1 MTKNEPKKVLRDT
14 WPSNTENCNNSCNIF
29 KYLPF
34 MLSSKIKR
42 KMKMKKT
49 LNLLFLL
56 LAVFAISSCSSDD
69 DEIKDSVKEITI
81 YVSSETGESYGFNST
96 PEECMLVKFDNPNGE
111 WEHLGLYRIEG
122 FTYVKGHEYEL
133 RVKMTTLANPPADG
147 YSHKYLLV
155 KIVQDKLVKETETP
169 TDNSVKSESD
179 IEYQELCPY
188 NKYETEDN
196 YIVDGEGNI
205 YKGNGWPKP
214 SYEHSRIYVENV
226 LDKGDDNW
234 VKFNSIPY
242 QAYCS
247 YVISPL
253 TDDIR
258 MVYNEDGGPLFKD
271 VIPENEFEYIT
282 KKMNSG
288 EKLQYFLIL
297 ANVYKKGLQKLK
309 FTITKQ

>member
-1 MTKNEPKKVLRDT
+1 MQYIQN
-14 WPSNTENCNNSCNIF
+14 
-29 KYLPF
+29 LPF
-34 MLSSKIKR
+34 ILSSTIKR
-42 KMKMKKT
+42 KMKKT

-56 LAVFAISSCSSDD
+56 LAVFAVSSCSSDD
-69 DEIKDSVKEITI
+69 DEKKDSVKEITI

-96 PEECMLVKFDNPNGE
+96 PEECMLVKFDNPNGK

-169 TDNSVKSESD
+169 TNSVKSESD

-214 SYEHSRIYVENV
+214 SYEHSRIYLENV

-234 VKFNSIPY
+234 DKFNSIPY
-242 QAYCS
+242 QAYRS

-258 MVYNEDGGPLFKD
+258 MVYNEDDGPLFKD
-271 VIPENEFEYIT
+271 VIPESEFEYIT

>member
-1 MTKNEPKKVLRDT
+1 MQYIQN
-14 WPSNTENCNNSCNIF
+14 
-29 KYLPF
+29 LPF
-34 MLSSKIKR
+34 ILSSTIKR

-69 DEIKDSVKEITI
+69 DEKKDSVKEITI

-147 YSHKYLLV
+147 YSHQYLLV

-253 TDDIR
+253 TDNIR

-271 VIPENEFEYIT
+271 VIPESEFEYIT

-309 FTITKQ
+309 FTITKQRNAVCTNNVP

>member
-1 MTKNEPKKVLRDT
+1 MQYIQN
-14 WPSNTENCNNSCNIF
+14 
-29 KYLPF
+29 LPF
-34 MLSSKIKR
+34 ILSSTIKR
-42 KMKMKKT
+42 KMKKT

-56 LAVFAISSCSSDD
+56 LAVFAVSSCSSDD
-69 DEIKDSVKEITI
+69 DEKKDSVKEITI

-96 PEECMLVKFDNPNGE
+96 PEECMLVKFDNPNGK

-155 KIVQDKLVKETETP
+155 KIVQDKLVKETGTP

-242 QAYCS
+242 QSYCS

-258 MVYNEDGGPLFKD
+258 LVYNEDGGPLFKK
-271 VIPENEFEYIT
+271 VIPESEFEYIT

>member
-1 MTKNEPKKVLRDT
+1 
-14 WPSNTENCNNSCNIF
+14 
-29 KYLPF
+29 
-34 MLSSKIKR
+34 
-42 KMKMKKT
+42 MKKT

-69 DEIKDSVKEITI
+69 DEKKDSVKEITI

-169 TDNSVKSESD
+169 TNSVKSESD

-234 VKFNSIPY
+234 VKFNNIPY

-258 MVYNEDGGPLFKD
+258 MVYNEDGGPLFKN
-271 VIPENEFEYIT
+271 VIPESEFEYIT

>member
-1 MTKNEPKKVLRDT
+1 MQYIQN
-14 WPSNTENCNNSCNIF
+14 
-29 KYLPF
+29 LPF
-34 MLSSKIKR
+34 ILSSTIKR
-42 KMKMKKT
+42 KMKKT

-69 DEIKDSVKEITI
+69 DEKKDSVKEITI

-147 YSHKYLLV
+147 YSHRYLLV

-205 YKGNGWPKP
+205 YKGNGLPKP

-258 MVYNEDGGPLFKD
+258 LVYNEDGGPLFKD
-271 VIPENEFEYIT
+271 VIPESEFEYIT

>member
-1 MTKNEPKKVLRDT
+1 MQYIQN
-14 WPSNTENCNNSCNIF
+14 
-29 KYLPF
+29 LPF

-42 KMKMKKT
+42 KMKKT

-69 DEIKDSVKEITI
+69 DEKKDSVKEITI
-81 YVSSETGESYGFNST
+81 YVSSETGKSYGFNST

-155 KIVQDKLVKETETP
+155 KIVQDKRVKETGTP

-258 MVYNEDGGPLFKD
+258 MVYNEDGGPLFKN
-271 VIPENEFEYIT
+271 VIPESEFEYIT

>member
-1 MTKNEPKKVLRDT
+1 MQYIQN
-14 WPSNTENCNNSCNIF
+14 
-29 KYLPF
+29 LPF
-34 MLSSKIKR
+34 ILSSTIKR
-42 KMKMKKT
+42 KMKKT

-69 DEIKDSVKEITI
+69 DEKKDSVKEITI

-147 YSHKYLLV
+147 YSHRYLLV

-196 YIVDGEGNI
+196 YIIDGEGNI
-205 YKGNGWPKP
+205 YKGNGLPKP

-258 MVYNEDGGPLFKD
+258 LVYNEDGGPLFKD
-271 VIPENEFEYIT
+271 VIPESEFEYIT

>member
-1 MTKNEPKKVLRDT
+1 MQYIQN
-14 WPSNTENCNNSCNIF
+14 
-29 KYLPF
+29 LPF
-34 MLSSKIKR
+34 ILSSTIKR
-42 KMKMKKT
+42 KMKKT

-56 LAVFAISSCSSDD
+56 LAVFAVSSCSSDD
-69 DEIKDSVKEITI
+69 DEKKDSVKEITI

-155 KIVQDKLVKETETP
+155 KIVQDKLVKETGTP

-242 QAYCS
+242 QAYRS

-271 VIPENEFEYIT
+271 VIPESEFEYIT

>member
-1 MTKNEPKKVLRDT
+1 MQVIQN
-14 WPSNTENCNNSCNIF
+14 
-29 KYLPF
+29 LPF

-42 KMKMKKT
+42 KMKKT

-69 DEIKDSVKEITI
+69 DEKKDSVKEITI

-147 YSHKYLLV
+147 YSHRYLLV
-155 KIVQDKLVKETETP
+155 KIVQDKLVTETETP

-205 YKGNGWPKP
+205 YKGNGLPKP
-214 SYEHSRIYVENV
+214 SYEHSREYVENV

-258 MVYNEDGGPLFKD
+258 LVYNEDGGPLFKK
-271 VIPENEFEYIT
+271 VIPESEFEYIT

>member
-1 MTKNEPKKVLRDT
+1 MQYIQN
-14 WPSNTENCNNSCNIF
+14 
-29 KYLPF
+29 LPF
-34 MLSSKIKR
+34 ILSSTIKR

-69 DEIKDSVKEITI
+69 DEKKDSVKEITI

-226 LDKGDDNW
+226 LDKGDNNW
-234 VKFNSIPY
+234 AKFNSIPY

-253 TDDIR
+253 TDNIR

-271 VIPENEFEYIT
+271 VIPESEFEYIT

>member
-1 MTKNEPKKVLRDT
+1 MQYIQN
-14 WPSNTENCNNSCNIF
+14 
-29 KYLPF
+29 LPF
-34 MLSSKIKR
+34 ILSSTIKR
-42 KMKMKKT
+42 KMKKT

-69 DEIKDSVKEITI
+69 DEKKDFVKEITI

-133 RVKMTTLANPPADG
+133 RVKMTTLAYPPADG

-155 KIVQDKLVKETETP
+155 KIVQDKLVKEPETP

-179 IEYQELCPY
+179 IEYQKLCPY

-205 YKGNGWPKP
+205 YKGNGLPKP

-234 VKFNSIPY
+234 DKFNSIPY
-242 QAYCS
+242 QAYRS

-258 MVYNEDGGPLFKD
+258 MVYNEGGGPLFKD
-271 VIPENEFEYIT
+271 VIPESEFEYIT

>member
-1 MTKNEPKKVLRDT
+1 M
-14 WPSNTENCNNSCNIF
+14 
-29 KYLPF
+29 KYIQNLPF
-34 MLSSKIKR
+34 ILSSTIKR
-42 KMKMKKT
+42 KIKKT

-56 LAVFAISSCSSDD
+56 LAVFAVSSCSSDD
-69 DEIKDSVKEITI
+69 DEKKDSVKEITI

-111 WEHLGLYRIEG
+111 WEHLSLYRIEG

-133 RVKMTTLANPPADG
+133 RIKMTTLASPPADG

-205 YKGNGWPKP
+205 YKGNGLPKP

-242 QAYCS
+242 QTYCS

>member
-1 MTKNEPKKVLRDT
+1 MQYIQN
-14 WPSNTENCNNSCNIF
+14 
-29 KYLPF
+29 LPF
-34 MLSSKIKR
+34 ILSGTIKR
-42 KMKMKKT
+42 KMKKT

-56 LAVFAISSCSSDD
+56 LAVFAVSSCSSDD
-69 DEIKDSVKEITI
+69 DEKKDSVKEITI

-147 YSHKYLLV
+147 YSHRYLLV

-258 MVYNEDGGPLFKD
+258 LVYNEDDGPLFKD
-271 VIPENEFEYIT
+271 VIPESEFEYIT

-288 EKLQYFLIL
+288 DKLQYYLIL

>member
-1 MTKNEPKKVLRDT
+1 MQYIQN
-14 WPSNTENCNNSCNIF
+14 
-29 KYLPF
+29 LPF
-34 MLSSKIKR
+34 ILSSTIKR
-42 KMKMKKT
+42 KMKKT

-111 WEHLGLYRIEG
+111 WKHLGLYRIEG

-155 KIVQDKLVKETETP
+155 KIVQDKLVKESETP

-205 YKGNGWPKP
+205 YKGNGLPKP

-258 MVYNEDGGPLFKD
+258 MVYNEDSGPLFKD

>member
-1 MTKNEPKKVLRDT
+1 MQYIQN
-14 WPSNTENCNNSCNIF
+14 
-29 KYLPF
+29 LPF
-34 MLSSKIKR
+34 ILSSTIKR
-42 KMKMKKT
+42 KMKKT

-69 DEIKDSVKEITI
+69 DEKKDSVKEITI

-226 LDKGDDNW
+226 LDKSDDNW

-258 MVYNEDGGPLFKD
+258 LVYNEDGGPLFKK
-271 VIPENEFEYIT
+271 VIPESEFEYIT

>member
-1 MTKNEPKKVLRDT
+1 MQYIQN
-14 WPSNTENCNNSCNIF
+14 
-29 KYLPF
+29 LPF
-34 MLSSKIKR
+34 ILSSTIKR
-42 KMKMKKT
+42 KMKKT

-69 DEIKDSVKEITI
+69 DEKKDSVKEITI
-81 YVSSETGESYGFNST
+81 YVSSETGKSYGFNST
-96 PEECMLVKFDNPNGE
+96 PEECMLVKFDNPNGK

-169 TDNSVKSESD
+169 TNSVKSESD

-226 LDKGDDNW
+226 LDKSDDNW

-258 MVYNEDGGPLFKD
+258 LVYNEDGGPLFKK
-271 VIPENEFEYIT
+271 VIPESEFEYIT

>member
-1 MTKNEPKKVLRDT
+1 MQYIQN
-14 WPSNTENCNNSCNIF
+14 
-29 KYLPF
+29 LPF
-34 MLSSKIKR
+34 ILSSTIKR
-42 KMKMKKT
+42 KMKKT

-69 DEIKDSVKEITI
+69 DEKKDSVKEITI

-96 PEECMLVKFDNPNGE
+96 PEECMLVKFDNPNDE

-169 TDNSVKSESD
+169 TNSVKSESD
-179 IEYQELCPY
+179 IEYQKLCPY

-234 VKFNSIPY
+234 DKFNSIPY

-258 MVYNEDGGPLFKD
+258 LVYNEDGGPLFKD
-271 VIPENEFEYIT
+271 VIPESEFEYIT

>member
-1 MTKNEPKKVLRDT
+1 M
-14 WPSNTENCNNSCNIF
+14 
-29 KYLPF
+29 KYIQNLPF
-34 MLSSKIKR
+34 ILSSTIKR
-42 KMKMKKT
+42 KMKKT

>member
-1 MTKNEPKKVLRDT
+1 MKK
-14 WPSNTENCNNSCNIF
+14 CNNSCNIF
-29 KYLPF
+29 KIYRL
-34 MLSSKIKR
+34 LSSTIKR
-42 KMKMKKT
+42 KMKKT

-69 DEIKDSVKEITI
+69 DEKKDSVKEITI

-155 KIVQDKLVKETETP
+155 KIVQDKLVKEMETP

-226 LDKGDDNW
+226 LDKGDVNW

-271 VIPENEFEYIT
+271 VIPESEFEYIT

-288 EKLQYFLIL
+288 EKLQYFLVL

>member
-1 MTKNEPKKVLRDT
+1 MQYIQN
-14 WPSNTENCNNSCNIF
+14 
-29 KYLPF
+29 LPF
-34 MLSSKIKR
+34 ILSSTIKR
-42 KMKMKKT
+42 KMKKT

-69 DEIKDSVKEITI
+69 DEKKDSVKEITI

-96 PEECMLVKFDNPNGE
+96 PEECMLVKFENPNGE

-155 KIVQDKLVKETETP
+155 KIVQDKLVKESETP

-271 VIPENEFEYIT
+271 VIPESEFEYIT

>member
-1 MTKNEPKKVLRDT
+1 MQYIQN
-14 WPSNTENCNNSCNIF
+14 
-29 KYLPF
+29 LPF
-34 MLSSKIKR
+34 ILSSTIKR
-42 KMKMKKT
+42 KMKKT

-69 DEIKDSVKEITI
+69 DEKKDSVKEITI

-96 PEECMLVKFDNPNGE
+96 PEECMLVKFDDPNGE

-253 TDDIR
+253 TDNIR

-271 VIPENEFEYIT
+271 VIPESEFEYIT

>member
-1 MTKNEPKKVLRDT
+1 MQYIQN
-14 WPSNTENCNNSCNIF
+14 
-29 KYLPF
+29 LPF
-34 MLSSKIKR
+34 ILSSTIKR
-42 KMKMKKT
+42 KMKKT

-56 LAVFAISSCSSDD
+56 LAVFAVSSCSSDD
-69 DEIKDSVKEITI
+69 DEKKDSVKEITI

-155 KIVQDKLVKETETP
+155 KIVQDKLVKETENP

-196 YIVDGEGNI
+196 YIVDGEGKI
-205 YKGNGWPKP
+205 YKGNGLPKP

-258 MVYNEDGGPLFKD
+258 LVYNEDGGPLFKD
-271 VIPENEFEYIT
+271 VILESEFEYIT

>member
-1 MTKNEPKKVLRDT
+1 MQYIQN
-14 WPSNTENCNNSCNIF
+14 
-29 KYLPF
+29 LPF
-34 MLSSKIKR
+34 ILSSTIKR
-42 KMKMKKT
+42 KMKKT

-56 LAVFAISSCSSDD
+56 LAVFAVSSCSSDD
-69 DEIKDSVKEITI
+69 DEKKDSVKEITI

-96 PEECMLVKFDNPNGE
+96 PEECMLVKFDNPNGK

-155 KIVQDKLVKETETP
+155 KIVQDKLVKETGTP

-242 QAYCS
+242 QAYRS

-258 MVYNEDGGPLFKD
+258 LVYNEDGGPLFKD
-271 VIPENEFEYIT
+271 VIPESEFEYIT

>member
-1 MTKNEPKKVLRDT
+1 MQYIQN
-14 WPSNTENCNNSCNIF
+14 
-29 KYLPF
+29 LPF
-34 MLSSKIKR
+34 ILSSTIKR
-42 KMKMKKT
+42 KMKKT

-56 LAVFAISSCSSDD
+56 LAVFAVSSCSSDD
-69 DEIKDSVKEITI
+69 DEKKDSVKEITI

-196 YIVDGEGNI
+196 YIIDGEGNI
-205 YKGNGWPKP
+205 YKGNGWTKP

-258 MVYNEDGGPLFKD
+258 LVYNEDGGPLFKK
-271 VIPENEFEYIT
+271 VIPESEFEYIT

>member
-1 MTKNEPKKVLRDT
+1 MQYIQN
-14 WPSNTENCNNSCNIF
+14 
-29 KYLPF
+29 LPF

-42 KMKMKKT
+42 KMKKT

-69 DEIKDSVKEITI
+69 DEKKDSVKEITI
-81 YVSSETGESYGFNST
+81 YVSSETGKSYGFNST

-111 WEHLGLYRIEG
+111 WEHLGLYCIEG

-214 SYEHSRIYVENV
+214 SYEHSRIYIENV

-271 VIPENEFEYIT
+271 VIPESEFEYIT

>member
-1 MTKNEPKKVLRDT
+1 MQYIQN
-14 WPSNTENCNNSCNIF
+14 
-29 KYLPF
+29 LPF
-34 MLSSKIKR
+34 ILSSTIKR
-42 KMKMKKT
+42 KMKKT

-205 YKGNGWPKP
+205 YKGNGWTKP
-214 SYEHSRIYVENV
+214 SYEHSRIYIENV

>member
-1 MTKNEPKKVLRDT
+1 MQYIQN
-14 WPSNTENCNNSCNIF
+14 
-29 KYLPF
+29 LPF
-34 MLSSKIKR
+34 ILSSTIKR
-42 KMKMKKT
+42 KMKKT

-69 DEIKDSVKEITI
+69 DEKKDSVKEITI

-155 KIVQDKLVKETETP
+155 KIVQDKLVKETEPP

-258 MVYNEDGGPLFKD
+258 MVYNEGGGPLFKD
-271 VIPENEFEYIT
+271 VIPESEFEYIT

>member
-1 MTKNEPKKVLRDT
+1 MQYIQN
-14 WPSNTENCNNSCNIF
+14 
-29 KYLPF
+29 LPF
-34 MLSSKIKR
+34 MLSSTIKR
-42 KMKMKKT
+42 KMKKT

-56 LAVFAISSCSSDD
+56 LAVFAVSSCSSDD
-69 DEIKDSVKEITI
+69 DEKKDSVKEITI

-155 KIVQDKLVKETETP
+155 KIVQDKLVKETGTP

-179 IEYQELCPY
+179 IEYQKLCPY

-214 SYEHSRIYVENV
+214 SYEHSRIYVENI

-258 MVYNEDGGPLFKD
+258 LVYNEDGGPLFKK
-271 VIPENEFEYIT
+271 VIPESEFEYIT

>member
-1 MTKNEPKKVLRDT
+1 MQYIQN
-14 WPSNTENCNNSCNIF
+14 
-29 KYLPF
+29 LPF
-34 MLSSKIKR
+34 ILSSTIKR
-42 KMKMKKT
+42 KMKKT

-69 DEIKDSVKEITI
+69 DEKKDSVKEITI

-205 YKGNGWPKP
+205 YKGNGLPKP
-214 SYEHSRIYVENV
+214 SYEHSRIYVENA

-258 MVYNEDGGPLFKD
+258 LVYNEDGGPLFKK
-271 VIPENEFEYIT
+271 VIPESEFEYIT

>member
-1 MTKNEPKKVLRDT
+1 MQYIQN
-14 WPSNTENCNNSCNIF
+14 
-29 KYLPF
+29 LPF
-34 MLSSKIKR
+34 ILSSTIKR
-42 KMKMKKT
+42 KMKKT

-56 LAVFAISSCSSDD
+56 LAVFAVSSCSSDD
-69 DEIKDSVKEITI
+69 DEKKDSVKEITI

-147 YSHKYLLV
+147 YSHRYLLV

-196 YIVDGEGNI
+196 YIIDGEGNI

-234 VKFNSIPY
+234 GKFNSIPY

-271 VIPENEFEYIT
+271 VIPESEFEYIT

>member
-1 MTKNEPKKVLRDT
+1 MQVIQN
-14 WPSNTENCNNSCNIF
+14 
-29 KYLPF
+29 LPF

-42 KMKMKKT
+42 KMKKT

-69 DEIKDSVKEITI
+69 DEKKDSVKEITI

-111 WEHLGLYRIEG
+111 WKHLGLYRIEG

-196 YIVDGEGNI
+196 YIIDGEGSI
-205 YKGNGWPKP
+205 YKGNGWTKP

-258 MVYNEDGGPLFKD
+258 LVYNEDGGPLFKK
-271 VIPENEFEYIT
+271 VIPESEFEYIT

>member
-1 MTKNEPKKVLRDT
+1 MQYIQN
-14 WPSNTENCNNSCNIF
+14 
-29 KYLPF
+29 LPF
-34 MLSSKIKR
+34 ILSSTIKR
-42 KMKMKKT
+42 KMKKT

-56 LAVFAISSCSSDD
+56 LAVFAVSSCSSDD
-69 DEIKDSVKEITI
+69 DEKKDSVKEITI

-147 YSHKYLLV
+147 YSHRYLLV

-271 VIPENEFEYIT
+271 VIPESEFEYIT

>member
-1 MTKNEPKKVLRDT
+1 MQYIQN
-14 WPSNTENCNNSCNIF
+14 
-29 KYLPF
+29 LPF
-34 MLSSKIKR
+34 ILSSTIKR
-42 KMKMKKT
+42 KMKKT

-56 LAVFAISSCSSDD
+56 LAVFAVSSCSSDD
-69 DEIKDSVKEITI
+69 DEKKDSVKEITI

-205 YKGNGWPKP
+205 YKGNGLPKP

-242 QAYCS
+242 QAYYS

-253 TDDIR
+253 TDNIR

-271 VIPENEFEYIT
+271 VIPESEFEYIT

>member
-1 MTKNEPKKVLRDT
+1 MQYIQN
-14 WPSNTENCNNSCNIF
+14 
-29 KYLPF
+29 LPF
-34 MLSSKIKR
+34 ILSGTIKR
-42 KMKMKKT
+42 KMKKT

-56 LAVFAISSCSSDD
+56 LAVFAVSSCSSDD
-69 DEIKDSVKEITI
+69 DEKKDSVKEITI

-96 PEECMLVKFDNPNGE
+96 PEECMLVKFDNPNGK

-271 VIPENEFEYIT
+271 VIPESEFENIT

>member
-1 MTKNEPKKVLRDT
+1 MQYIQN
-14 WPSNTENCNNSCNIF
+14 
-29 KYLPF
+29 LPF
-34 MLSSKIKR
+34 ILSSKIKR
-42 KMKMKKT
+42 KMKKT

-69 DEIKDSVKEITI
+69 DEKKDSVKEITI

-155 KIVQDKLVKETETP
+155 KIVQDKLVNETETP

-214 SYEHSRIYVENV
+214 SYEHSRIYIENV

-242 QAYCS
+242 QAYRS

-258 MVYNEDGGPLFKD
+258 MVYNEDDGPLFKD
-271 VIPENEFEYIT
+271 VIPESEFEYIT

>member
-1 MTKNEPKKVLRDT
+1 MQFIQN
-14 WPSNTENCNNSCNIF
+14 
-29 KYLPF
+29 LPF

-42 KMKMKKT
+42 KMKKT

-69 DEIKDSVKEITI
+69 DEKKDSVKEITI

-96 PEECMLVKFDNPNGE
+96 PEECMLVKFGNPNGE

-188 NKYETEDN
+188 NKYKTEDN

-205 YKGNGWPKP
+205 YKGNGLPKP

-234 VKFNSIPY
+234 VKFNRIPY

-258 MVYNEDGGPLFKD
+258 LVYNEDGGPLFKK
-271 VIPENEFEYIT
+271 VIPESEFEYIT

>member
-1 MTKNEPKKVLRDT
+1 MQYIQN
-14 WPSNTENCNNSCNIF
+14 
-29 KYLPF
+29 LPF
-34 MLSSKIKR
+34 ILSSTIKR
-42 KMKMKKT
+42 KMKKT

-69 DEIKDSVKEITI
+69 DEKKDSVKEITI

-205 YKGNGWPKP
+205 YKGNGWSKP

-271 VIPENEFEYIT
+271 VIPESEFEYIT

>member
-1 MTKNEPKKVLRDT
+1 MQYIQN
-14 WPSNTENCNNSCNIF
+14 
-29 KYLPF
+29 LPF
-34 MLSSKIKR
+34 ILSSTIKR

-69 DEIKDSVKEITI
+69 DEKKDSVKEITI

-179 IEYQELCPY
+179 IEYQEQCPY

-253 TDDIR
+253 TDNIR

-271 VIPENEFEYIT
+271 VIPESEFEYIT

>member
-1 MTKNEPKKVLRDT
+1 MQYIQN
-14 WPSNTENCNNSCNIF
+14 
-29 KYLPF
+29 LPF
-34 MLSSKIKR
+34 ILSSTIKR
-42 KMKMKKT
+42 KMKMKNT

-69 DEIKDSVKEITI
+69 DEKKDSVKEITI

-122 FTYVKGHEYEL
+122 FTYIKGHEYKL

-155 KIVQDKLVKETETP
+155 KIVQDKLVKETGTP

-205 YKGNGWPKP
+205 YKDNGSPKP
-214 SYEHSRIYVENV
+214 SYEHSRIYVENI

-253 TDDIR
+253 TDEIR

-271 VIPENEFEYIT
+271 VIPESEFEYIT

>member
-1 MTKNEPKKVLRDT
+1 MQYIQN
-14 WPSNTENCNNSCNIF
+14 
-29 KYLPF
+29 LPF
-34 MLSSKIKR
+34 ILNSTIKR

-69 DEIKDSVKEITI
+69 DEKKDSVKEITI

-271 VIPENEFEYIT
+271 VIPESEFEYIS